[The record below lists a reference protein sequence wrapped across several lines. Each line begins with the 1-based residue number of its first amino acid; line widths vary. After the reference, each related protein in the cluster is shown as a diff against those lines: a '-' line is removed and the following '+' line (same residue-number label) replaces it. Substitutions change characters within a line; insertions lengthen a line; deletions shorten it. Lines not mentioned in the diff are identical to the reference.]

1 MRPWMFVLVLAGCAD
16 VPEECECLTETYGAI
31 GVYVVN
37 DEDSTGLFASLDVV
51 NAAGAPVSTSCG
63 LETTAGTC
71 VKWTVSGAREL
82 GVYTV
87 TASADGHA
95 DTTAAVTVED
105 GGGGCPAYQIFTM
118 VLIPD

>member
-1 MRPWMFVLVLAGCAD
+1 M
-16 VPEECECLTETYGAI
+16 
-31 GVYVVN
+31 
-37 DEDSTGLFASLDVV
+37 TGLLLIL
-51 NAAGAPVSTSCG
+51 SCSHFD
-63 LETTAGTC
+63 T
-71 VKWTVSGAREL
+71 VKDQWTWLVMPGYGCHVSGAREL